1 MSSQYYPTV
10 LYTYV
15 GTDGITY
22 LQVEMEDGS
31 VQDMTQGQYEYYLA
45 SLEAVEKLSDSSEG
59 GAHQRDT
66 SKTDTSEDPANS
78 RYELGDVVGEYD
90 ELTQLPTVYAET
102 GSTNSVDESGVSPLS
117 DVSNTFTEIM
127 DWFGD
132 TFFIEK
138 TNTTTRDGFH
148 TERYSYS
155 SSYQLVQLPF
165 EETVTEVVTV
175 LNPSAVASA
184 VVVVLTLITCF
195 TWLKNA
201 IFGRLT

>member
-1 MSSQYYPTV
+1 MISQYYPTV

-45 SLEAVEKLSDSSEG
+45 SLEAVEKLSETSEG
-59 GAHQRDT
+59 RADQRDT
-66 SKTDTSEDPANS
+66 SISEDPANS
-78 RYELGDVVGEYD
+78 RYELGDEVGVYD

-102 GSTNSVDESGVSPLS
+102 GSTNSDDESGVSPLA

>member
-1 MSSQYYPTV
+1 M
-10 LYTYV
+10 YTYV
-15 GTDGITY
+15 GTDGVTY
-22 LQVEMEDGS
+22 LQVELEDGS
-31 VQDMTQGQYEYYLA
+31 VQDMTQEQYDYLLA
-45 SLEAVEKLSDSSEG
+45 SLKAVEELSQSPSDEQLAST
-59 GAHQRDT
+59 AN
-66 SKTDTSEDPANS
+66 DPANS
-78 RYELGDVVGEYD
+78 RYELGDEVGEVD
-90 ELTQLPTVYAET
+90 ELTQLPTVYADS
-102 GSTNSVDESGVSPLS
+102 GSTNSTDESGVSPLA

-138 TNTTTRDGFH
+138 TNTTTRDGYH

-184 VVVVLTLITCF
+184 VVVVLTLVTCF

>member
-31 VQDMTQGQYEYYLA
+31 VRDMTQEQYEYYLA
-45 SLEAVEKLSDSSEG
+45 SLKAVEELSETSEG
-59 GAHQRDT
+59 CADQRDT
-66 SKTDTSEDPANS
+66 SIFEDPANS
-78 RYELGDVVGEYD
+78 RYELGDEVGEYD

-102 GSTNSVDESGVSPLS
+102 GSTNSSDESGVSPLA

>member
-1 MSSQYYPTV
+1 M
-10 LYTYV
+10 YTYV
-15 GTDGITY
+15 GTDGVTY
-22 LQVEMEDGS
+22 LQVELEDGS
-31 VQDMTQGQYEYYLA
+31 VEDMTQEQYDYLLA
-45 SLEAVEKLSDSSEG
+45 SLKAVEELSQSPSDEQLAST
-59 GAHQRDT
+59 AN
-66 SKTDTSEDPANS
+66 DPANS
-78 RYELGDVVGEYD
+78 RYELGEEVGEVD
-90 ELTQLPTVYAET
+90 ELTQLPTVYADS
-102 GSTNSVDESGVSPLS
+102 GSTNSTDESGVSPLA

-138 TNTTTRDGFH
+138 TNTTTRDGYH

-184 VVVVLTLITCF
+184 VVVVLTLVTCF